1 MKKLTISIAL
11 ATLFL
16 AITQSCKKEN
26 IISKKETKPKVEKV
40 ENVVS
45 NVEESKEIEISKP
58 ESKPE
63 VLPRSVNVNST
74 FNRLSSL
81 PNNKSFFNGYQIVE
95 TKQMDGVYEGD
106 PYSIIISSLNNG
118 DVAYDIDKD
127 GVYDYGLHPVTPD
140 FSEVTIVDDIN
151 NLIGNASI
159 EYKPNLRPNIAWE
172 TNSNSGNNS
181 VNNLGTVA
189 EVKFSRIIEKS
200 INNSTNTISDILAAP
215 KPTGRSCFEATTSS
229 MEGTIA
235 TFIAGGLTG
244 FWGAAAFYGGIYA
257 RCASKYGW

>member
-16 AITQSCKKEN
+16 GITQSCKKEN
-26 IISKKETKPKVEKV
+26 IISKKEAKPKVEKV
-40 ENVVS
+40 ENN
-45 NVEESKEIEISKP
+45 NVATNQELIKENLEISKP
-58 ESKPE
+58 SSKPE
-63 VLPRSVNVNST
+63 VLSSINVNCT
-74 FNRLSSL
+74 FNRLTTL
-81 PNNKSFFNGYQIVE
+81 PNNKSYFNGYQIVE
-95 TKQMDGVYEGD
+95 TRQMDGVYEGD

-118 DVAYDIDKD
+118 DIAYDIDKD
-127 GVYDYGLHPVTPD
+127 GIYDYGLHPETPD
-140 FSEVTIVDDIN
+140 FSQVTILDDIN

-159 EYKPNLRPNIAWE
+159 VYKPNLSPNVAWE
-172 TNSNSGNNS
+172 TNTNSGNNVS
-181 VNNLGTVA
+181 TVA
-189 EVKFSRIIEKS
+189 QVRFNRITEKS
-200 INNSTNTISDILAAP
+200 MNVSNNDILAAP
-215 KPTGRSCFEATTSS
+215 KPTGRSCFEATTGS